1 MKIAGL
7 KIVVIVA
14 LIGVVSGCDTSKGVG
29 RFFAGDEN
37 KQNGPDEFGIVP
49 TRALELP
56 DDLVSLPEPK
66 PGARNRTDPLPEH
79 DAVAALGGQPD
90 RLDSTRVG
98 AGEGVLLA
106 AAERRGTAAN
116 IREVL
121 AKEDKE
127 FRDDN
132 GPLFLERLFK
142 VNTYLKT
149 YKDDTLEARR
159 TNDLLR
165 RKGVKTPSVSPSEKR

>member
-7 KIVVIVA
+7 KIIVIVA
-14 LIGVVSGCDTSKGVG
+14 LVGVVAGCDTSKGAG

-56 DDLVSLPEPK
+56 DDLVSLPDPK
-66 PGARNRTDPLPEH
+66 PGTRNRTDPLPEH

-98 AGEGVLLA
+98 SGEGALLA
-106 AAERRGTAAN
+106 AAERRGTAPN

-121 AKEDKE
+121 AKEDNE
-127 FRDDN
+127 FRKDN
-132 GPLFLERLFK
+132 GPLFLERLLK
-142 VNTYLKT
+142 VDTYLKS
-149 YKDDTLEARR
+149 YKDETLQARR
-159 TNDLLR
+159 TNELLR
-165 RKGVKTPSVSPSEKR
+165 RKGIKTPSVSPSEKR

>member
-14 LIGVVSGCDTSKGVG
+14 LVGAVSGCDTSQGVG
-29 RFFAGDEN
+29 RFFAGDPN

-56 DDLVSLPEPK
+56 DDLVSLPEPQ
-66 PGARNRTDPLPEH
+66 PGTRNRTDPLPEH

-98 AGEGVLLA
+98 AGEGALLA
-106 AAERRGTAAN
+106 AAERRGTASN

-121 AKEDKE
+121 AKEDEE

-142 VNTYLKT
+142 VDTYLKT
-149 YKDDTLEARR
+149 YKDETLEARR
-159 TNDLLR
+159 ANQLLR
-165 RKGVKTPSVSPSEKR
+165 RKGIKTPSVSPNDDE